1 MLKIG
6 NIKIEVPIF
15 QGGMAIGVSMSNLAA
30 AVSNEGGVGLIAGTG
45 LNKLEL
51 KKEIAKAKAKLKDNT
66 KVLGV
71 NIMFATT
78 NFMKLVDTCIEGGV
92 DFIVFGAGFS
102 RDIFEYVKGTKTQ
115 AIPIVSSLKLA
126 KIAEKLG
133 APAII
138 VEGANAGGHLGTDRD
153 SWDIVPEIVENISIP
168 VIGAGGIITP
178 EDAERMLSLGAVG
191 IQMGSRFVASDECE
205 VSSVFKKMYTNLKE
219 GDIIQIMSS
228 AGLYAN
234 TIISPYAKKI
244 IDDATEIPK
253 TCFACL
259 KKCTKKFCVNER
271 LVKGHNGDYEE
282 GLFFAG
288 RDAWKIKEILPVKEI
303 MNRFKAVFKK

>member
-6 NIKIEVPIF
+6 NVEIEVPIF
-15 QGGMAIGVSMSNLAA
+15 QGGMAIGISMSNLAS

-45 LNKLEL
+45 LTKLEL
-51 KKEIAKAKAKLKDNT
+51 KKQIQDAKSKLIDAK

-71 NIMFATT
+71 NIMFAAS
-78 NFMKLVDTCIEGGV
+78 NFMKLVDAAIEGGV

-133 APAII
+133 APAVI

-153 SWDIVPEIVENISIP
+153 SWDIVPEIAQALSIS

-178 EDAERMLSLGAVG
+178 EDAKRMLSIGAVG
-191 IQMGSRFVASDECE
+191 VQMGSRFLASKECE
-205 VSSVFKKMYTNLKE
+205 VSQFFKEMYIKLKE

-228 AGLYAN
+228 AGLPAN
-234 TIISPYAKKI
+234 AIISPYAKKV
-244 IDDATEIPK
+244 IDEVTEFPK
-253 TCFACL
+253 NCFACL

-271 LVKGHNGDYEE
+271 LVMAHDGDLEE
-282 GLFFAG
+282 GIFFAG
-288 RDAWKIKEILPVKEI
+288 REAWKIKEILSVKEI
-303 MNRFKAVFKK
+303 MDRFKKVFK

>member
-6 NIKIEVPIF
+6 NVEIEVPIF
-15 QGGMAIGVSMSNLAA
+15 QGGMAIGISMSNLAS

-45 LNKLEL
+45 LTKLEL
-51 KKEIAKAKAKLKDNT
+51 KKQIEDAKSKLKDAK

-71 NIMFATT
+71 NIMFAAS
-78 NFMKLVDTCIEGGV
+78 NFMKLVDAAIEGGV

-133 APAII
+133 APAVI
-138 VEGANAGGHLGTDRD
+138 VEGGNAGGHLGTEFD
-153 SWDIVPEIVENISIP
+153 SWDIVPEIAENLSIP
-168 VIGAGGIITP
+168 VIGAGGVITP

-191 IQMGSRFVASDECE
+191 VQMGSRFVASEECE
-205 VSSVFKKMYTNLKE
+205 VSQVFKEMYTKIKE
-219 GDIIQIMSS
+219 GDVIQIMSS
-228 AGLYAN
+228 AGLPAN
-234 TIISPYAKKI
+234 AIVSPYAKKV
-244 IDDATEIPK
+244 IDESTEYPK
-253 TCFACL
+253 NCFGCL

-271 LVKGHNGDYEE
+271 LVMAHDGDLEE
-282 GLFFAG
+282 GIFFAG
-288 RDAWKIKEILPVKEI
+288 RDAWKINEILPVKEI
-303 MNRFKAVFKK
+303 MERFKKVFK

>member
-6 NIKIEVPIF
+6 NVEIEVPIF
-15 QGGMAIGVSMSNLAA
+15 QGGMAIGISMSNLAS

-45 LNKLEL
+45 LSKLEL
-51 KKEIAKAKAKLKDNT
+51 KKQIEDAKSKLIDAK

-71 NIMFATT
+71 NIMFAAS
-78 NFMKLVDTCIEGGV
+78 NFMKLVDAAIEGGV

-133 APAII
+133 APAVI
-138 VEGANAGGHLGTDRD
+138 VEGANAGGHLGTELD
-153 SWDIVPEIVENISIP
+153 SWDIVPEIAQTLSIP

-178 EDAERMLSLGAVG
+178 EDAKRMLSIGAVG
-191 IQMGSRFVASDECE
+191 VQMGSRFVASKECE
-205 VSSVFKKMYTNLKE
+205 VSQFFKEMYTKLKK
-219 GDIIQIMSS
+219 GDIVQIMSS
-228 AGLYAN
+228 AGLPAN
-234 TIISPYAKKI
+234 AIISPYAKKV
-244 IDDATEIPK
+244 IDEATEFPK
-253 TCFACL
+253 NCFACL

-271 LVKGHNGDYEE
+271 LVMAHDGDLEE
-282 GLFFAG
+282 GIFFAG
-288 RDAWKIKEILPVKEI
+288 RDAWKIKEILSVKEI
-303 MNRFKAVFKK
+303 MDRFKKVFE